1 VIKATSWMTNDHKQ
15 ILVDTRVQS
24 EVEAFMIA
32 IGWDYKGYTLSFP
45 TEEEKQ
51 YLPIVKFTSNKG

>member
-1 VIKATSWMTNDHKQ
+1 MTNDHKQ